1 MDYTAMEEE
10 LIRDEGLRLRPYRC
24 TAGHLTIGVGHMIVG
39 AESWDTVS
47 LEMAGTL
54 LTRDIA
60 TAISNVTSALGRNV
74 FDAMTDARQRAVVNL
89 MFNLGPTRF
98 AGFKKMIAAIRAGAW
113 AEAAAHC
120 LDSKYAQQVGQR
132 AERVAAQL
140 RTGR

>member
-24 TAGHLTIGVGHMIVG
+24 TAGHMTIGVGHLITG
-39 AESWDTVS
+39 AESWDSVS

-74 FDAMTDARQRAVVNL
+74 FDAMTDARQRAVVNM

-98 AGFKKMIAAIRAGAW
+98 AGFKKMIAAIRAGDW
-113 AEAAAHC
+113 SEAATHC
-120 LDSKYAQQVGQR
+120 LDSQYAQQVGAR
-132 AERVAAQL
+132 ARRVATQL